1 MLNCIVS
8 GILTKE
14 QVGDA
19 VWKAADCNHDGEI
32 NEADVELLNIVGVL
46 TEDISKQNNYES

>member
-1 MLNCIVS
+1 MY
-8 GILTKE
+8 TKE

-19 VWKAADCNHDGEI
+19 VWKAPNCTNEGEI

-46 TEDISKQNNYES
+46 TEDISQKSTETVFE